1 MSKSNGS
8 CLKNKF
14 PKKHKINGETV
25 YIGKYSHS
33 CGKLIICKLE
43 CQNIPFPNSFVLVN
57 KKTIGKINEIFGT
70 LDDKYCSIETDHDNL
85 HKIGQ
90 EFECYKDKFIYP
102 ERLLSREET
111 LIQKE
116 KEDKIKKDKEKKRGH
131 KIPKKVRFAK
141 LKKSK

>member
-1 MSKSNGS
+1 MSKSDS
-8 CLKNKF
+8 SYLKNKF
-14 PKKHKINGETV
+14 PKKNKFNGETT

-33 CGKLIICKLE
+33 CGKLIVCKLE

-57 KKTIGKINEIFGT
+57 KKPIGKVNEIFGT

-90 EFECYKDKFIYP
+90 GFECYKDKFIYP

-116 KEDKIKKDKEKKRGH
+116 KEDKTKKEKGKKHGR